1 MATLNPLLRIL
12 VRNVAANSLCRDP
25 NRRTMH
31 KLESQS
37 KIPV

>member
-1 MATLNPLLRIL
+1 MATLNRLLRIL
-12 VRNVAANSLCRDP
+12 VRNLEANPLCREQ

-37 KIPV
+37 EIPV

>member
-1 MATLNPLLRIL
+1 MAALNRLLRIL
-12 VRNVAANSLCRDP
+12 VRNVGANSLCRAP
-25 NRRTMH
+25 KRRTMH